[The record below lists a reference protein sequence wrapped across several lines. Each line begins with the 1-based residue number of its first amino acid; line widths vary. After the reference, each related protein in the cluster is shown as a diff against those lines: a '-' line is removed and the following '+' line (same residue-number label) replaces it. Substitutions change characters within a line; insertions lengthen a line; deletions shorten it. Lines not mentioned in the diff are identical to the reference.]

1 MKKTRWM
8 VITGIVLLGVSVVLT
23 VLFFYKFF
31 TMAFSVFEDGW
42 TESAL
47 IGDILAIYGL
57 LFGQL
62 IGYSTGLLLVIFGA
76 IYGKRL
82 DKREAK
88 RAEVSENVS
97 FTNELEYKPQNYT
110 LADVQIVNTN
120 QLLIDGETI
129 DMTSISKLY
138 MDREQIRF
146 RTNNKEYI
154 ISYQN
159 SSEAVFLVGRI
170 KQYSK

>member
-1 MKKTRWM
+1 MKQTKWM
-8 VITGIVLLGVSVVLT
+8 IITGIVLLAISLVLT

-31 TMAFSVFEDGW
+31 TMAFSFLDEDW
-42 TESAL
+42 TETML
-47 IGDILAIYGL
+47 IGDILSIYGL

-62 IGYSTGLLLVIFGA
+62 IGYSAGLFLVIFGA

-97 FTNELEYKPQNYT
+97 FTNEIEYKPQNYS
-110 LADVQIVNTN
+110 LSDVQIVNTN

-129 DMTSISKLY
+129 DMSSISKLY

>member
-1 MKKTRWM
+1 
-8 VITGIVLLGVSVVLT
+8 
-23 VLFFYKFF
+23 
-31 TMAFSVFEDGW
+31 MAFSFLDEGW
-42 TESAL
+42 TETML

-62 IGYSTGLLLVIFGA
+62 IGYSAGLFLVIFGA

-82 DKREAK
+82 DKRETK
-88 RAEVSENVS
+88 RAETTANVS
-97 FTNELEYKPQNYT
+97 FTNEVEYKPQNYS
-110 LADVQIVNTN
+110 LSDVQIVNTN

-129 DMTSISKLY
+129 DMSSISKLY

-154 ISYQN
+154 ITYQN

-170 KQYSK
+170 KQYCK

>member
-1 MKKTRWM
+1 MKQTKWM
-8 VITGIVLLGVSVVLT
+8 VITGIVLLAISLVLT

-31 TMAFSVFEDGW
+31 TMAFSFLDEGW
-42 TESAL
+42 TETML

-62 IGYSTGLLLVIFGA
+62 IGYSAGLFLVIFGA

-82 DKREAK
+82 DRREAK
-88 RAEVSENVS
+88 RAETTANVS
-97 FTNELEYKPQNYT
+97 FTNEVEYKPQNYS
-110 LADVQIVNTN
+110 LSDVQIVNTN

-129 DMTSISKLY
+129 DMSSISKLY

-154 ISYQN
+154 ITYQN

-170 KQYSK
+170 KQYCK

>member
-8 VITGIVLLGVSVVLT
+8 VIVGSIVLAISVGLTIWFFVKYINLILDMIGEDFSYSTFLGDV
-23 VLFFYKFF
+23 
-31 TMAFSVFEDGW
+31 AG
-42 TESAL
+42 
-47 IGDILAIYGL
+47 IYGL
-57 LFGQL
+57 LLGQL
-62 IGYSTGLLLVIFGA
+62 AGYSLGLFLVIFGA

-82 DKREAK
+82 DRREAK
-88 RAEVSENVS
+88 RAETTANVS
-97 FTNELEYKPQNYT
+97 LTNEIEYKPQNYS
-110 LADVQIVNTN
+110 LSDVQIVNTN

-129 DMTSISKLY
+129 DMSSISKLY

-170 KQYSK
+170 KQYCK